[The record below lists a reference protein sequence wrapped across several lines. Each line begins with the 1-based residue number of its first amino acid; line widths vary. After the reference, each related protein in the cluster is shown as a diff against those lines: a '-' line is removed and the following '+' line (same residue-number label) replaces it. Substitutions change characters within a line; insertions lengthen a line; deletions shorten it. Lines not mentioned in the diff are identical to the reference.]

1 MTIRHSQLALLGMF
15 LIGLV
20 IHLVCFGYSFLIGA
34 VYVEDLQ
41 TMAVRTLAVYSV
53 PLGVIVGGI
62 FGGAAEQTANA
73 SSGTFWTAAG
83 LSLLWNILLL
93 ARSLVFV
100 IAAQDSITSLFGYI
114 DAVSAASTFLIGG
127 ALAYFFAK

>member
-1 MTIRHSQLALLGMF
+1 MTIRHSQLVLLAMF
-15 LIGLV
+15 LTGLM
-20 IHLVCFGYSFLIGA
+20 IQLVCFGYSFLIGA

-41 TMAVRTLAVYSV
+41 TMMVRILAVYSV

-62 FGGAAEQTANA
+62 FGGAAERAAKA

-93 ARSLVFV
+93 MRSLMFV
-100 IAAQDSITSLFGYI
+100 IVQQDSITSLFGYI